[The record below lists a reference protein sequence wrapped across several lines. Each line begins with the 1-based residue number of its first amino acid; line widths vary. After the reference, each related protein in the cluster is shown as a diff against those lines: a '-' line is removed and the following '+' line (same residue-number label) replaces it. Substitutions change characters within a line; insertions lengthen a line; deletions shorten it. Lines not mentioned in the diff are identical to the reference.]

1 MAGTLNN
8 RDLFEGEPLML
19 DAELA
24 DFPDEPERIWPKLL
38 VDMLD
43 VASAGLVDA
52 GAKDERAREIAI
64 IVLRSLARYHGGR
77 SAYLPTGD
85 SLDEALKHYRIWKE
99 SWKVSVRELS
109 EKYGV
114 TEVHIYRIIKRQ
126 TRLARARVQPD
137 LWPAATSKTPV

>member
-8 RDLFEGEPLML
+8 RDLFEGEL
-19 DAELA
+19 DADLDEL
-24 DFPDEPERIWPKLL
+24 PTEIEHVWPKLL
-38 VDMLD
+38 VDMLE

-52 GAKDERAREIAI
+52 GASETRARETAV

-85 SLDEALKHYRIWKE
+85 ALEEALKHYRIWKE
-99 SWKVSVRELS
+99 SGKVSVRELS

-114 TEVHIYRIIKRQ
+114 TEVHVYRIIKRQ

-137 LWPAATSKTPV
+137 LFQNDTTKTNGG